1 MYSALPDELWRRI
14 LEIGIQ
20 NPSNNMK
27 KSCLNYKDL
36 CCLSI
41 SCRRLNRLS
50 NEESLWSSLLSSD
63 FPQFHDH
70 PTPPRPPPPPPPLHF
85 SSSSSSNNPP
95 SPNSSS
101 KSLYK
106 IRFER
111 DRARKLAAHRRA
123 VLRIESQITEHSR
136 KLQEIQLRAAEE
148 TEKMKAAVAELS
160 NLRKARLPLT
170 ITIATLTGL
179 TLPLPPPVL
188 FSGGDFSGIKAWSMP
203 STIHLL
209 LITSVT
215 VSENNL
221 ELLRSYNWFDPAR
234 QASVALNVWQPEVIR
249 GRHKQIVEQCAVP
262 ADSRIHALEMEVRLC
277 KQQITG
283 LDKAYRDESIRLDAA
298 KEQLGSIKYHPLRDF
313 TSTSG
318 RVDECGIK
326 RKKLRKDNIKW
337 AATQVQE
344 DRKQ

>member
-160 NLRKARLPLT
+160 NLRKAR
-170 ITIATLTGL
+170 
-179 TLPLPPPVL
+179 
-188 FSGGDFSGIKAWSMP
+188 
-203 STIHLL
+203 
-209 LITSVT
+209 
-215 VSENNL
+215 
-221 ELLRSYNWFDPAR
+221 